1 MNLFHFN
8 SHEPRYPYV
17 FVALLSGIA
26 GAFLI
31 LLAVRFTGLGAA
43 LTVPQEILP
52 FHTPE
57 TIKSITVNNYE
68 KNTIAVVER
77 VSPSVVMISTNTV
90 VESFDFFTGPEL
102 RNVQSLGSGVVFRK
116 DGYILTN
123 NHVINNETGST
134 AKISVILFTKK
145 YSSGKA
151 YPAKIVGADP
161 QTDLA
166 VLRISNREL
175 STLDWGNSDNVKSG
189 QTAIAIG
196 NPLSSDLKTTV
207 TLGVISSKMR
217 NLKDESGIMRN
228 MLQTD
233 ASINPGNSGGPL
245 LDSNGEVIGI
255 NTAVIANSQGIGFA
269 IPSNTAK
276 TIAEQL
282 IAKGYVARPGL
293 GISYFHFTPDN
304 VGVLE
309 DRIGRQLPVDT
320 GLLVARV
327 LKNTPAEKAGLQPGD
342 IIVKING
349 KRVKDVNLL
358 QTIVAESSI
367 GSKVKLEFYRRY
379 KLQKVEIKIGELKGQ

>member
-8 SHEPRYPYV
+8 SHEPKYPYV
-17 FVALLSGIA
+17 FISVLSGIV

-43 LTVPQEILP
+43 LSVPPEMTP
-52 FHTPE
+52 MPTPE
-57 TIKSITVNNYE
+57 KMRAVTINNYE
-68 KNTIAVVER
+68 KNTIEVVER

-90 VESFDFFTGPEL
+90 VENFDFFTGPEL
-102 RNVQSLGSGVVFRK
+102 RNVQSLGSGVIFRK

-123 NHVINNETGST
+123 NHVVNSESGNPTRIN
-134 AKISVILFTKK
+134 VVLFTKK
-145 YSSGKA
+145 YPTGKI
-151 YPAKIVGADP
+151 YQAKIVGADA

-166 VLRISNREL
+166 VLKISNRNL
-175 STLDWGNSDNVKSG
+175 PTLDWGNSDEVRAG

-196 NPLSSDLKTTV
+196 NPLSADLKTTV

-217 NLKDESGIMRN
+217 NLKDETGIMRN

-245 LDSNGEVIGI
+245 LDSNGQVIGI

-276 TIAEQL
+276 IIAEQL

-293 GISYFHFTPDN
+293 GISYFYFNSDN

-309 DRIGRQLPVDT
+309 ERIGRDLPVT
-320 GLLVARV
+320 NGLLIAQV

-342 IIVKING
+342 IITKING
-349 KRVKDVNLL
+349 KRVNDMNLL
-358 QTIVAESSI
+358 QKIISESPI
-367 GSKVKLEFYRRY
+367 GSKVKLDFYRRY
-379 KLQKVEIKIGELKGQ
+379 KLKKIEVEIGELKSQ

>member
-1 MNLFHFN
+1 VNLFHFN

-90 VESFDFFTGPEL
+90 VENFDFFTGPEL